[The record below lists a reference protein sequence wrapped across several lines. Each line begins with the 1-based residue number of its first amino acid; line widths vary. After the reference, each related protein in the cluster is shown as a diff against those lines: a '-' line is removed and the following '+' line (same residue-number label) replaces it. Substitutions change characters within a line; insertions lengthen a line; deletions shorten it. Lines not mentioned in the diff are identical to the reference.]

1 MIKNILNNKDKK
13 TIKIIM
19 DEINNNYNKLF
30 NHYNRK
36 YKLDELLK
44 CIIITYNQNLYHH
57 GYFFL
62 FHEYLFSFQHL
73 INRLHL

>member
-44 CIIITYNQNLYHH
+44 CIIIILKLGISYRNISLYTNINWNT
-57 GYFFL
+57 
-62 FHEYLFSFQHL
+62 L
-73 INRLHL
+73 I